1 MALEKQPNKLI
12 LYIAMSLDEYIAD
25 KNGSVDFLDDTPAPV
40 PDLGYEE
47 FYASIQAI
55 IFGGTTYRQVKNEL
69 SPDKWPYPGMPCY
82 ICTKQQ
88 DSDAPNVCFTQLPP
102 RQLLEAIWKD
112 HPGNVWLMG
121 GGKIIRSFLQENLID
136 EYYIYIQPT
145 LLGDGIPLFP
155 ADFPRASLTLE
166 SCQSIGEI
174 VELHYRKKTL

>member
-1 MALEKQPNKLI
+1 MALEKQSNKLI
-12 LYIAMSLDEYIAD
+12 LYIAMSLDGYIAD

-88 DSDAPNVCFTQLPP
+88 DSDDPNVCFTQLPP

-145 LLGDGIPLFP
+145 LLGNGIPLFP

>member
-1 MALEKQPNKLI
+1 MALEKQSNKLI
-12 LYIAMSLDEYIAD
+12 LYIAMSLDGYIAD

-88 DSDAPNVCFTQLPP
+88 DSDDLNVCFTQFPP
-102 RQLLEAIWKD
+102 RQLLEAVWKD